1 MVDIF
6 QSNLGFQ
13 ESVPSL
19 RARTSGYKR
28 ISRPAIR
35 RCRRLDQITSCN
47 TTALR
52 AVVVVAAAAV
62 DDYYYVDEILPEV
75 LILLGLADG
84 MSAPR
89 HFYW

>member
-52 AVVVVAAAAV
+52 AVVVVAAAV
-62 DDYYYVDEILPEV
+62 DDYYDDEILPEV